1 MSPEEDDRY
10 LRYVLARMSA
20 YRNLWW
26 SLANEYDLM
35 KAKSVQDFD
44 RFFRVVEQY
53 DPVSHLRSVHY
64 SKVMYDYGRSWVTHA
79 SLQTA
84 QFEDAEQW
92 LKAWRKPI
100 CFDEVMYEGNLN
112 RRWGNLSGEEMTRRF
127 WLGVIAGCYVTH
139 GETYLDPDLPLD
151 ENTTPTLWWSHG
163 GKLHGSSPQRI
174 GFLRNLLEQTASG
187 LEAQPAAY
195 YLNASTLDPTGK
207 VTEEI
212 LYYLDF
218 HQPIFYQFSL
228 PDGRFTAE
236 LIDPWEMKVTSLSGT
251 FSGETKLKLAGRP
264 YQALR
269 FKRVP

>member
-1 MSPEEDDRY
+1 
-10 LRYVLARMSA
+10 
-20 YRNLWW
+20 
-26 SLANEYDLM
+26 
-35 KAKSVQDFD
+35 
-44 RFFRVVEQY
+44 
-53 DPVSHLRSVHY
+53 LRSVHY
-64 SKVMYDYGRSWVTHA
+64 SKVMYDYARPWVTHA

-84 QFEDAEQW
+84 EFEDAEQW
-92 LKAWRKPI
+92 LKAWQKPI

-139 GETYLDPDLPLD
+139 GETYLDPDLPMD

-174 GFLRNLLEQTASG
+174 GFLRNLLEQAAAGNEARSAG

-195 YLNASTLDPTGK
+195 YLNGSILDPTRK

-212 LYYLDF
+212 LYYMDF
-218 HQPIFYQFSL
+218 HQPIFYQFPL
-228 PDGRFTAE
+228 PDGNFTAE
-236 LIDPWEMKVTSLSGT
+236 LIDPWEMKVTAVPGT
-251 FSGETKLKLAGRP
+251 FSGETKLKLTGRP

-269 FKRVP
+269 FRRVP